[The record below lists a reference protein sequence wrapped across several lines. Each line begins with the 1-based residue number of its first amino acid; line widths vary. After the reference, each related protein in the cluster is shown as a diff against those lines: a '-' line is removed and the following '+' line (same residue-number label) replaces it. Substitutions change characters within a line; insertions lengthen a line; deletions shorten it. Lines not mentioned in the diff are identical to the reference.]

1 MQGDLILNANPTAN
15 LGAATKQYVDSLISN
30 SIPKMLYK
38 GSIRSHEGE
47 HTTKNIRGLSECK
60 VLLFHFYPDSIDNIQ
75 QLSIGT
81 SVGKF
86 WETSSFAYKKYNMSI
101 IIQGY
106 NLFSSAY
113 FIGDNDTIGGD
124 YEYSENKM
132 TYNDTLIIDS
142 NNRRDYDF
150 TLKVEFFKLA

>member
-1 MQGDLILNANPTAN
+1 
-15 LGAATKQYVDSLISN
+15 
-30 SIPKMLYK
+30 MLYK

-47 HTTKNIRGLSECK
+47 HTTKSINGLSECK
-60 VLLFHFYPDSIDNIQ
+60 VLLFHFYPDSIDNISK
-75 QLSIGT
+75 LSIGT

-86 WETSSFAYKKYNMSI
+86 WETSSFAYKRYNMSI

-113 FIGDNDTIGGD
+113 FIGDNDNVSGD
-124 YEYSENKM
+124 YNYSASAIV
-132 TYNDTLIIDS
+132 YDDTLIIDS
-142 NNRRDYDF
+142 NNIGDHNF